1 VFTFVHPALV
11 GALVVGLTACGSST
25 APKSGGPTTTATYV
39 GAASGAAA
47 TGTFVATFTTTAALV
62 PTRAPSATNA
72 AAARVEMGEA
82 SSEETHATA
91 PPPPTHRLHDEGN
104 GSGASV
110 TITLLNGQTLTLT
123 GSTTDTS
130 FTVSDNAGDSC
141 TGTIANALNAQCT
154 LAAAPGATFSLVG
167 LLQVEASTGALAT
180 YCGLEHIPGVTAPD
194 ASILLGIAGSDAFV
208 ARISVANNYQSFYL
222 GTATG
227 SAFTAAAITT
237 GYTNGFGGTYT
248 ASSATG
254 VDSAGSGNV
263 IGDWAATAP
272 CTLSAATVTPSTLAF
287 TADSGA
293 AAPAAQSVLVSPA
306 TLGPMTAVVPSSATW
321 LTASTDYD
329 TLKLSVAAPAATG
342 TETAVV
348 SLYPQF
354 ASNAPLSINVT
365 YTVSSGGTGPSTA
378 GLWLGNSDGQMFEY
392 TNLTTSNAA
401 PAISAGTGGATGAG
415 YLAVDPNGNLWISSA
430 FRQTVVEVP
439 KANFATTTPTT
450 SVTLIRPPD
459 GNAVQPTGIAFDKS
473 GTLWVADS
481 ANSGWFYGFTTADLA
496 EGTPTASHTYN
507 LIGVATTTLSLTDTK
522 FAGLAYDAS
531 GNLWIAD
538 QGASLVFEMLAGQLT
553 GSNVQLL
560 AYGYMAVGANGGSRP
575 NSLAFDSHGNLWV
588 SFLGDQT
595 GGAVYEYSAS
605 QLSGIQGNA
614 APVPYAEVSINGVAD
629 SISSLAFDQAGDLW
643 LVESAAANATTGLAM
658 VPVSALKSSGGNY
671 AVTPT
676 VTYSENRSGPQLP
689 TSIAFDPAPT
699 NLPIAAGHA
708 ARPLLTTAAAGRRTR
723 SSPR

>member
-1 VFTFVHPALV
+1 M
-11 GALVVGLTACGSST
+11 VGLTACSSST
-25 APKSGGPTTTATYV
+25 SPKAGGGTATTATYV

-47 TGTFVATFTTTAALV
+47 TGTFIATFTTTAGSV
-62 PTRAPSATNA
+62 PTRAPSANA
-72 AAARVEMGEA
+72 AGVA
-82 SSEETHATA
+82 
-91 PPPPTHRLHDEGN
+91 HRLRAEGS

-123 GSTTDTS
+123 GSTSDTS

-194 ASILLGIAGSDAFV
+194 ASILLGIAGSQSFV

-227 SAFTAAAITT
+227 SAFAAAPITT

-254 VDSAGSGNV
+254 VDSAGGNV
-263 IGDWAATAP
+263 IGDWTATAP
-272 CTLSAATVTPSTLAF
+272 CTLTAATVTPSTLTF

-293 AAPAAQSVLVSPA
+293 AAPAARSVLVSPT
-306 TLGPMTAVVPSSATW
+306 TLGPLTAVVPSSATW

-329 TLKLSVAAPAATG
+329 TLTLSVAAPAATG
-342 TETAVV
+342 TQTAVV

-354 ASNAPLSINVT
+354 ASNAPLSITVT
-365 YTVSSGGTGPSTA
+365 YTVSGHGGTGPSTA
-378 GLWLGNSDGQMFEY
+378 GLWLGNSDGQMLEY

-401 PAISAGTGGATGAG
+401 PAISAGTGGASGAG

-439 KANFATTTPTT
+439 TANFSTTTPTT
-450 SVTLIRPPD
+450 SVTLVRPPD

-496 EGTPTASHTYN
+496 EGTPTASHIYD
-507 LIGVATTTLSLTDTK
+507 LVGVTTTTLALGDTK

-538 QGASLVFEMLAGQLT
+538 QGASLVFEIIAGQLT
-553 GSNVQLL
+553 GSNLQLD
-560 AYGYMAVGANGGSRP
+560 AYGYMAVGGNGGSKP

-614 APVPYAEVSINGVAD
+614 APVPFAEVSITGVID

-676 VTYSENRSGPQLP
+676 VTYSENQPGPQLP

-708 ARPLLTTAAAGRRTR
+708 ASPPSMAAAATRRTR
-723 SSPR
+723 GSPH